1 METRALRLTV
11 FLRQGDLF
19 RHRPAYAELVLRAR
33 KAGLAGAT
41 VLRGCEGLGATRRIS
56 SEHPSGIGERVPY
69 VVIIVDTP
77 ERITEFLPQVRE
89 LHISGLVMLAETL
102 VVNI

>member
-11 FLRQGDLF
+11 LLRQGDIF
-19 RHRPAYAELVLRAR
+19 RHRPAYAELVIRAR

-41 VLRGCEGLGATRRIS
+41 VLRGCEGLGATGRIS
-56 SEHPSGIGERVPY
+56 SERPSGMGDRLPY

-77 ERITEFLPQVRE
+77 ERIAGFLPQIRE
-89 LHISGLVMLAETL
+89 LNISGLVMLTETQ
-102 VVNI
+102 VVQI